1 MDKVDTRERL
11 IAAAQQLFY
20 RQSYLGTTLAEVAQ
34 AADVPPG
41 NVYYHF
47 KTKDSLLEAVIG
59 GYQQQVDDS
68 CAGSDVL
75 PDPRER
81 LRAYFAV
88 DGAASR
94 RLAESGCPYGT
105 LCQELEKIDSP
116 LAAGARR
123 ILQTQIDWVARQ
135 LVALDKRDT
144 AHDLA
149 TALVA
154 LQQGLFLLTNTF
166 HSPELLIHQLETLD
180 LWLAEV

>member
-20 RQSYLGTTLAEVAQ
+20 RQGYQGTTLVEVAQ
-34 AADVPPG
+34 QADVPPG

-47 KTKDSLLEAVIG
+47 KTKDSLLEAVIV
-59 GYQQQVDDS
+59 GYQQHVEHDCVRLD
-68 CAGSDVL
+68 GL
-75 PDPRER
+75 PDPRDR

-88 DGAASR
+88 DDATSRTLAA
-94 RLAESGCPYGT
+94 SGCPYGT

-116 LAAGARR
+116 LADGARR
-123 ILQTQIDWVARQ
+123 ILQTQIDWVAHQ
-135 LVALDKRDT
+135 LLALGKGDT
-144 AHDLA
+144 ARDQA

-154 LQQGLFLLTNTF
+154 LQQGLYLLSNTL
-166 HSPELLIHQLETLD
+166 HSPELLTHQLETLD